1 MRARRERMRPCWRDR
16 GLTEK
21 GADLADSVLPE
32 VQALVDRVGG
42 EVVRLAL
49 VEATFRRHEL
59 PLRTPEFVRRYLKEN
74 E

>member
-1 MRARRERMRPCWRDR
+1 MRPCWRDM

-32 VQALVDRVGG
+32 VVALVERVGD

-49 VEATFRRHEL
+49 EEATFRVHGL
-59 PLRTPEFVRRYLKEN
+59 PLRTHAFRRRYLQDN

>member
-1 MRARRERMRPCWRDR
+1 MRPCWRDR

-32 VQALVDRVGG
+32 VRALVERVGG

-49 VEATFRRHEL
+49 EEATFRLYVL
-59 PLRTPEFVRRYLKEN
+59 PRRAPTYRAQYLADNK
-74 E
+74 

>member
-1 MRARRERMRPCWRDR
+1 MKPCWRDR

-21 GADLADSVLPE
+21 GATLAESVLPE

-49 VEATFRRHEL
+49 EEASFRRYEL
-59 PLRTPEFVRRYLKEN
+59 PSRSAEYRRNYLKDN
-74 E
+74 G